1 MESFKPNKWQRL
13 LVGIGAIAC
22 LGRAWFIWQGDP
34 SEGRPGTAFL
44 AGIVLAAIAL
54 TRPRDGEE
62 ALPGVDYL
70 RTDGRWK
77 KIVGAIAAMIALA
90 LLVLA
95 SKMLDK
101 APAQMTKDLAYW
113 ETRFSPPDAYIP
125 ARRPPVANP
134 AQTDLGAA
142 LAFSDPGSCEMAPS
156 LEKIFSQM
164 ARIDP
169 DTSAASQGRPIHVD
183 GYQKS
188 ILPSFEMKRD
198 VTPDHKTIRVIANLS
213 VPGIWHG
220 LKVSSLRSDFV
231 LQSDV
236 DERQIRFLEDPAK
249 VRQTLNQFGFR
260 LPPVGQSRPTTTD
273 PETVVVVQIGLKA
286 VGGGTALACWT

>member
-1 MESFKPNKWQRL
+1 MEFLRVNKWQRL
-13 LVGIGAIAC
+13 ILGLGAVTC
-22 LGRAWFIWQGDP
+22 LGRAWFIWQEDP

-44 AGIVLAAIAL
+44 VGIVLAVVAS
-54 TRPRDGEE
+54 TRSPDGEE
-62 ALPGVDYL
+62 ALPGVDYF
-70 RTDGRWK
+70 RTNGRWK
-77 KIVGAIAAMIALA
+77 KLVGAIAAMMVLA

-95 SKMLDK
+95 SEMLDK
-101 APAQMTKDLAYW
+101 PPAQTTKSIADWEAYF
-113 ETRFSPPDAYIP
+113 RAANASIA
-125 ARRPPVANP
+125 ARRSPTTTP

-142 LAFSDPGSCEMAPS
+142 LTFSDPGSCEMAPS

-169 DTSAASQGRPIHVD
+169 DTSVASQGRPIHVD
-183 GYQKS
+183 GFQNS

-198 VTPDHKTIRVIANLS
+198 VTPDHKTIRVIANLD

-220 LKVSSLRSDFV
+220 LKVSRLRSEFV

-260 LPPVGQSRPTTTD
+260 LPLVGQSRLTTTD
-273 PETVVVVQIGLKA
+273 PETVVVVHIGLKA